1 MTEQS
6 EFIVKLNQ
14 LLDEVGTITQ
24 DESKE
29 AYNLIKDRLRESKR
43 LLVRS
48 KGMCLNCQ
56 SVEIEYGY
64 PSKTHLGKGDEWID
78 NLFNNWVRPPRVQAK
93 MEKWEREPNI
103 TINGLAL
110 NTITPY
116 ICPECAD
123 EIRGLA
129 EKAISHRHELNTEQ
143 ARNQQ
148 ENELAIIRGEKK
160 ATAAKRYWSLLRY
173 IQVIETEKLKELP
186 YREFLNTIYWSIV
199 RNYVVYRR
207 GYRCELCGGHQN
219 LNVHHKTYENHGA
232 EHSNLNDLILLCH
245 NCHAKFHDKFYE
257 PET

>member
-6 EFIVKLNQ
+6 DFISKLNL

-78 NLFNNWVRPPRVQAK
+78 NLFKNWVTPPKVEAELK
-93 MEKWEREPNI
+93 KWEREPKI
-103 TINGLAL
+103 KVNGFAL
-110 NTITPY
+110 NTVSSY
-116 ICPECAD
+116 ICPECDD

-129 EKAISHRHELNTEQ
+129 EKAIVHRHELNKEQ
-143 ARNQQ
+143 ARNQRDD
-148 ENELAIIRGEKK
+148 EWAIIRGEKK
-160 ATAAKRYWSLLRY
+160 ATAAKRYWTLLRY
-173 IQVIETEKLKELP
+173 VQVSEIQKLQELP

-207 GYRCELCGGHQN
+207 GYRCELCGKNQN
-219 LNVHHKTYENHGA
+219 LNVHHKTYENHGS
-232 EHSNLNDLILLCH
+232 EHSNLDDLILLCR
-245 NCHAKFHDKFYE
+245 NCHAKFHDKLYE
-257 PET
+257 PES